1 MSRKVIIG
9 IILALLATAGGWAL
23 YPKSKTPVVAEKET
37 KDISNINPDV
47 LKDDFYKTA
56 KDEMKRKDE
65 EIAELKRKM
74 SDIEAKMQEQPKADT
89 PSDSSDTPGDNA
101 TDVETDKTPIIN
113 QTLPALPPAPDQ
125 PVQYQQPPPAPS
137 AQYAVEGAPPAMKA
151 EPVVLGDIAVV
162 SSGGNNKD
170 NPGESDVSESDVKK
184 NKGKRIYLPPSI
196 IPADLLSGLDAHTAQ
211 DSDKNPT
218 PALFRIRKLAILP
231 NEVRANLKGCFVLG
245 EGVGRLDSERVEIRL
260 VTLACV
266 DFNGNALIDQTVK
279 GYVVD
284 EDGKV
289 GLRGHMVAKFGS
301 MVARSALAGFVEGIG
316 SATQAAFQDV
326 SVSPQGV
333 VTSTD
338 KTKDVIG
345 AGIGGAVEGAGKQ
358 VGRFYLDLAKQ
369 TLPIIEV
376 GATKPVSLITTE
388 GVELLLKD
396 EYCIGDESCQEE
408 EEI

>member
-1 MSRKVIIG
+1 MSRGVIIT
-9 IILALLATAGGWAL
+9 IVTVLLTIVGGWAL
-23 YPKSKTPVVAEKET
+23 YPSKSKQTVVEEQA
-37 KDISNINPDV
+37 KDISKIDPNL

-56 KDEMKRKDE
+56 KDELKNKDD
-65 EIAELKRKM
+65 EIAELRKKI
-74 SDIEAKMQEQPKADT
+74 SEIEAKMDEQQKGGT
-89 PSDSSDTPGDNA
+89 PGDSSDAPEDGA
-101 TDVETDKTPIIN
+101 KEETQIIN
-113 QTLPALPPAPDQ
+113 QDLPALPAAPEQ
-125 PVQYQQPPPAPS
+125 PVQYQPPAPLPS
-137 AQYAVEGAPPAMKA
+137 AQYAVEGAPPALKA

-162 SSGGNNKD
+162 TSGGNGNDKD
-170 NPGESDVSESDVKK
+170 NPGHSDVKK
-184 NKGKRIYLPPSI
+184 KKGKRIYLPPSI

-211 DSDKNPT
+211 DSDKDPT

-266 DFNGNALIDQTVK
+266 DFNGNALIDQQVK

-301 MVARSALAGFVEGIG
+301 MVARAALAGFVNGIG

-326 SVSPQGV
+326 SVSPDGV
-333 VTSTD
+333 VKSTD

-358 VGRFYLDLAKQ
+358 AGKFYLDLAKQ
-369 TLPIIEV
+369 TLPVIEV

-396 EYCIGDESCQEE
+396 EYCIGDESCMEE
-408 EEI
+408 EQI

>member
-1 MSRKVIIG
+1 MKRKAIAIVFV
-9 IILALLATAGGWAL
+9 LLTSLTGWAL
-23 YPKSKTPVVAEKET
+23 YPKGKTSEIVEQET
-37 KDISNINPDV
+37 KDISNFNPDV

-56 KDEMKRKDE
+56 KDELKKKDD

-74 SDIEAKMQEQPKADT
+74 SDIEAKMQEQQKVRATGDSPDTSGDDSAD
-89 PSDSSDTPGDNA
+89 G
-101 TDVETDKTPIIN
+101 ETDEPQIIN
-113 QTLPALPPAPDQ
+113 QNLPPLPEAPAQ
-125 PVQYQQPPPAPS
+125 PVQYQPPAPAPS
-137 AQYAVEGAPPAMKA
+137 AQYAVEGAPPALKA

-162 SSGGNNKD
+162 SSGANNNDKN
-170 NPGESDVSESDVKK
+170 NPGDSDVKK

-245 EGVGRLDSERVEIRL
+245 EGIGRLDSERVEIRL

-266 DFNGNALIDQTVK
+266 DFNGNALIDQKVK

-301 MVARSALAGFVEGIG
+301 MVARSALAGFVTGVG

-326 SVSPQGV
+326 SVSPDGV

-345 AGIGGAVEGAGKQ
+345 TGIGGAIEGAGKQ

-396 EYCIGDESCQEE
+396 EYCIGDESCMEE